1 MAQTPPIRYHVT
13 LTIASTYYYTNGSGH
28 IGNINTHQQR
38 VLKKIVELTQC
49 VTDKTVGDVL
59 TKGLPAFM
67 KHKVEMLGMGTKVY
81 SACVCSVMIY
91 KCHKFSAK
99 RGIP

>member
-1 MAQTPPIRYHVT
+1 MAQTPSIGYHVT
-13 LTIASTYYYTNGSGH
+13 LTIASTYYYTNGSCH
-28 IGNINTHQQR
+28 IGNNDTHQHFIGER

-67 KHKVEMLGMGTKVY
+67 KHKVEMLGML
-81 SACVCSVMIY
+81 
-91 KCHKFSAK
+91 
-99 RGIP
+99 